1 MSRCI
6 LRMGLRKMKR
16 ADASAISE
24 RRRWDQLLKN
34 AIAGDQGNVSS
45 LRRVASVLL
54 ALALWELTAR
64 LVDNP
69 LFFVSLSDIAVRGVQ
84 LWQAGVLQVDIETSV
99 AELAIGLGLGIVAGV
114 LVGVVMASA
123 VAFED
128 LFDPWV
134 SLIYSMPIIALAPL
148 FVLWFGIGITSKVAI
163 VFLMSVFPVLIN
175 SHIGLKT
182 VDPDFIEAARSFGST
197 SAQIFL
203 KVRFPSAVP
212 FIVSGIRNAIS
223 RGLIGVV
230 VAEFFGSQSGLGY
243 LIQSSAQTFDAKA
256 LFVGVFILALG
267 GIGAVEFLRRIE
279 HWVVPW
285 RRDDRTS

>member
-1 MSRCI
+1 
-6 LRMGLRKMKR
+6 MKT
-16 ADASAISE
+16 ADASEPSGP
-24 RRRWDQLLKN
+24 RPWGQRLKSVLFQ
-34 AIAGDQGNVSS
+34 DRDHLSS
-45 LRRVASVLL
+45 LRRVASVIL

-69 LFFVSLSDIAVRGVQ
+69 LFFVSLSDISMRGAQ
-84 LWQAGVLQVDIETSV
+84 LWQDGTLQADIETSL
-99 AELAIGLGLGIVAGV
+99 AELAIGLGLGIVVGI
-114 LVGVVMASA
+114 LVGVLMASSA
-123 VAFED
+123 AFED

-163 VFLMSVFPVLIN
+163 VFLMSIFPVLIN

-182 VDPDFIEAARSFGST
+182 ADPDLIEAGRSYGST
-197 SAQIFL
+197 PVQIFL

-256 LFVGVFILALG
+256 LFVGVFILAFG
-267 GIGAVEFLRRIE
+267 GIGAVEFLRRLE
-279 HWVVPW
+279 QWVAPW
-285 RRDDRTS
+285 RSDHSAR